1 MGFAENSTPE
11 TRGKQEMHELVR
23 ATFAALEEAELAEL
37 VHDLRDRVFVR
48 DPNELLETTIESGV
62 CQWSFK
68 PMVELM
74 LRHALNLA
82 ANGQIPAHERRLE
95 IAATIELAGF

>member
-1 MGFAENSTPE
+1 MGLAENSTPE

-37 VHDLRDRVFVR
+37 VQDLRDRVFGR
-48 DPNELLETTIESGV
+48 DPDELLETTIESGV
-62 CQWSFK
+62 YHWSFK

-74 LRHALNLA
+74 LRHVLDLA
-82 ANGQIPAHERRLE
+82 ANDQIPAHERRLE
-95 IAATIELAGF
+95 IETTTELAGF

>member
-23 ATFAALEEAELAEL
+23 ATFAALEKAELAEF
-37 VHDLRDRVFVR
+37 VRDLRDRVFAR
-48 DPNELLETTIESGV
+48 EPDELLETTIESGV

-74 LRHALNLA
+74 LRHVRDLA
-82 ANGQIPAHERRLE
+82 ANDQIPAHERRLE
-95 IAATIELAGF
+95 IPATIELAGF

>member
-1 MGFAENSTPE
+1 MRFAENSTPE

-23 ATFAALEEAELAEL
+23 TTFAALETADLAEL
-37 VHDLRDRVFVR
+37 VRDLCARVLVR
-48 DPNELLETTIESGV
+48 DPDELLETTVTSGA
-62 CQWSFK
+62 CEWSFK

-74 LRHALNLA
+74 FRHVRDLA
-82 ANGQIPAHERRLE
+82 ANVEIPVHERRLE